1 MIENPTVILTADERA
16 AIERQAVEEYPH
28 ESCGVIIARGAERR
42 LVRGRNVQNELHA
55 RDPQRHPRDARTAYH
70 IDPADLLRIA
80 RLEDEGFS
88 LAVIYHSH
96 VDAGAYFSETDRR
109 QALVSGEPA
118 YPDAAYV
125 VTSVVEGRVAAMAA
139 FRWDGAGGDF
149 APVGLASEGA
159 RR

>member
-1 MIENPTVILTADERA
+1 
-16 AIERQAVEEYPH
+16 
-28 ESCGVIIARGAERR
+28 
-42 LVRGRNVQNELHA
+42 
-55 RDPQRHPRDARTAYH
+55 
-70 IDPADLLRIA
+70 
-80 RLEDEGFS
+80 
-88 LAVIYHSH
+88 
-96 VDAGAYFSETDRR
+96 
-109 QALVSGEPA
+109 VSGEPA